1 MSNFAIEIA
10 KYLHEWT
17 QIGDKTGAKL
27 ARINLL
33 TKKVVFLHIL
43 FVPLHP
49 QIKKAPCRVLAHL
62 QKGYGLKN
70 VWKQQKNNYMH
81 KNFNMMKRYAIP
93 LVKTFGSAALSNVR
107 MNLSASHTRM
117 LLSMTMLVMMMLA
130 PQGVKADT
138 FNFDWHYWLN
148 GATNAYLNASGIDTN
163 CSGAIIMSGNDY
175 DGIEGA
181 QTVTRVQYRSKNGNK
196 YSTSKMEVNERLAFV
211 LNTEGKAN
219 EYNGNNGWYLRAEPN
234 GSGGYNH
241 RALYTGCWN
250 SKLAVLSLR
259 PGDKVTFEFEAGD
272 QVSQHGAALHYNQ
285 SVHCSQGSSGDVYNK
300 TDMYFA
306 SGQVITISSAGDLIV
321 DANIGTYITSIKIE
335 TMPEATYEIE
345 TSADGKTTSFW
356 FTGAGRINENDF
368 AVPYMS
374 VSFGNINDLL
384 IVGDDL
390 QSRMFKN
397 DNTETLETDAR
408 VDWQPVAG
416 NFYAFR
422 PTGGGKVT
430 VEGGLQGACTHL
442 FVYSNG
448 WEGKDGNIYAATY
461 NTDDDHYISFSF
473 DVEKNKTYYI
483 CINNQNESEHGY
495 AFHLHKFTFTNTFHL
510 NELAKVIDLSKETG
524 DVISLT
530 HIEGAQGL
538 GTTPVKVKRCTGNIN
553 PTSVTGSIDAYGWLN
568 ITRPTFAE
576 GTDEAGTVILDIDT
590 QGGEATFVV
599 TFPYHADFNPAGYTD
614 TKRTYGHTWNFIDPR
629 NSDSNIGNCWIYDGY
644 SSFNKGTTTGIL
656 SLGQYKTP
664 GSDMRKE
671 TDNREWT
678 LSQRQTGSSGGGHD
692 PYYANV
698 WDMEGD
704 NADMIWE
711 TEGLWFDTGTNLS
724 CIYNENDAVD
734 DPFKTN
740 PLNFTSPGATDPDRY
755 VGLLPVTDD
764 KKSSF
769 TIPGLKDG
777 DRVLIFMKSGEGS
790 GANGIFLNITGAKD
804 ALGTPIN
811 SNDLYK
817 AGGTNWQHDRYEG
830 CYHFIKDGDGNMT
843 FEMKA
848 GTMCKLLYIH
858 IYTGQRIVTT
868 NIVSQTSDD
877 AGKLLFINDK
887 GATLGSAGSA
897 SQMSL
902 RFRGKGQNSTSRVL
916 TYSGSLNANS
926 FTGDN
931 FKISGTYNHLLD
943 FTSKVGE
950 VGMFRLRMNDVTYE
964 YERTSDQKITYV
976 ADFCDRNFTVGY
988 RDKVDSYPYTW
999 DFTDIQGFSSEKM
1012 SDEANNYPIDAA
1024 SQDEYGYEW
1033 DISLF
1038 DADGNMKVNTGYDP
1052 ITNNLIFSPHKIG
1065 FGNQLWAGG
1074 NVIPETRGLWFYSE
1088 DDSKTGYTSE
1098 YSSSLYNDCLQI
1110 TSDGIRFANVPDDE
1124 GKRVAWWNYKMV
1136 VPDVP
1141 ADGAVYLRM
1150 KRDTSV
1156 PDDAKT
1162 YSSIDGADVPF
1173 VATRFQFASES
1184 AKTQLST
1191 DTEVKGDGNY
1201 AFYKVDGST
1210 DEWILAVKNTG
1221 SMQHLTFTLNGWI
1234 VKKVAVSTDP
1244 KKVNKLGWATESR
1257 DHVIDPEL
1265 TSYLTGRE
1273 FKTYI
1278 VTGADHASKTVT
1290 LAEVEAAKKVMPISG
1305 NGDANAYIIR
1315 NMNLD
1320 TDPNNK
1326 EPGRVK
1332 ILNDGFHLFVPD
1344 MHDYIADREDGL
1356 TDQKT
1361 LQGMTSSLMKSQ
1373 LIEGTVA
1380 QKGGENVYNYVL
1392 TTETAIAGTNGEN
1405 LSGSEQSLNY
1415 VGFFRAQ
1422 KSGVSSSGNQG
1433 YLPLTVSTNAKYSFV
1448 FVKDWE
1454 VPTAIEVPSEKLPN
1468 GIESVEGNASYYN
1481 MNGQRLNG
1489 RPSKSGIYIVNGK
1502 KVILK

>member
-1 MSNFAIEIA
+1 MKRLFTFATPRCREL
-10 KYLHEWT
+10 KSSS
-17 QIGDKTGAKL
+17 QRKRDSL
-27 ARINLL
+27 AR
-33 TKKVVFLHIL
+33 
-43 FVPLHP
+43 
-49 QIKKAPCRVLAHL
+49 
-62 QKGYGLKN
+62 
-70 VWKQQKNNYMH
+70 
-81 KNFNMMKRYAIP
+81 MMVMAI
-93 LVKTFGSAALSNVR
+93 A
-107 MNLSASHTRM
+107 
-117 LLSMTMLVMMMLA
+117 MMMLA

-272 QVSQHGAALHYNQ
+272 QVSQYGAALHYNQ
-285 SVHCSQGSSGDVYNK
+285 SVHCSQGSSGDVYDKN
-300 TDMYFA
+300 DMYFA

-384 IVGDDL
+384 VVGDDL

-397 DNTETLETDAR
+397 DNSETLVTDAS

-422 PTGGGKVT
+422 PTGGGTVT
-430 VEGGLQGACTHL
+430 VEGGLQGQCTHL

-510 NELAKVIDLSKETG
+510 NELAKVVDLSKETG

-538 GTTPVKVKRCTGNIN
+538 GSNPVKVKRQSGNIKVN
-553 PTSVTGSIDAYGWLN
+553 SVQGYIDANGWLT
-568 ITRPTFAE
+568 ITKPQFEE
-576 GTDEAGTVILDIDT
+576 GTDNAGTVILDIDT

-698 WDMEGD
+698 FDMEGD

-740 PLNFTSPGATDPDRY
+740 PLNFVSPGSNDPDRY

-790 GANGIFLNITGAKD
+790 GTNGIFLNITGAKD
-804 ALGTPIN
+804 ALGKKITTDE
-811 SNDLYK
+811 NDPDTWYK

-843 FEMKA
+843 FDMQS
-848 GTMCKLLYIH
+848 GSMCKLLYIR

-868 NIVSQTSDD
+868 NIVSSATGD
-877 AGKLLFINDK
+877 AGRLLFMNDK
-887 GATLGSAGSA
+887 GAALGSDGQGS
-897 SQMSL
+897 QFSL
-902 RFRGKGQNSTSRVL
+902 RFRGKGQHSTNQVL
-916 TYSGSLNANS
+916 TYSGNLNAAS

-931 FKISGTYNHLLD
+931 FKVTGAYSHLID
-943 FTSKVGE
+943 FKSKVGE
-950 VGMFRLRMNDVTYE
+950 IGMFRLRMNDIE
-964 YERTSDQKITYV
+964 YSSNYV

-999 DFTDIQGFSSEKM
+999 DFTDIQGFSSTKM

-1024 SQDEYGYEW
+1024 DNDAYGHEW

-1038 DADGNMKVNTGYDP
+1038 DAEGNMKVNTGYDP

-1065 FGNQLWAGG
+1065 NGNQLWAGDG
-1074 NVIPETRGLWFYSE
+1074 VIPETRGLWFYSE
-1088 DDSKTGYTSE
+1088 DDSESGYTSE

-1110 TSDGIRFANVPDDE
+1110 TDEGIRFANVPDDE

-1150 KRDTSV
+1150 KRDESV
-1156 PDDAKT
+1156 SDIHVTWSEK
-1162 YSSIDGADVPF
+1162 DGADVPF
-1173 VATRFQFASES
+1173 VATRFQFASQS
-1184 AKTQLST
+1184 SKTQLT
-1191 DTEVKGDGNY
+1191 TANEIKGNGDY
-1201 AFYKVDGST
+1201 AFYKVDRTGN
-1210 DEWILAVKNTG
+1210 DWILAVKNTTG
-1221 SMQHLTFTLNGWI
+1221 NVEHLTFTLNGWI

-1244 KKVNKLGWATESR
+1244 KTVNDLGYASESR
-1257 DHVIDPEL
+1257 DHEIDPEL
-1265 TSYLTGRE
+1265 MGYMTGTGLTAYTVSE
-1273 FKTYI
+1273 VTY
-1278 VTGADHASKTVT
+1278 
-1290 LAEVEAAKKVMPISG
+1290 
-1305 NGDANAYIIR
+1305 GDNAGDIPSIKLKAVQTNNVIGYVIGSATHHDNNAYIIY
-1315 NMNLD
+1315 
-1320 TDPNNK
+1320 NK
-1326 EPGRVK
+1326 DEAVNGTKAVK
-1332 ILNDGFHLFVPD
+1332 ALNGGFHLFVPD
-1344 MHDYIADREDGL
+1344 MHDKTKMADGI
-1356 TDQKT
+1356 TDAT
-1361 LQGMTSSLMKSQ
+1361 D
-1373 LIEGTVA
+1373 
-1380 QKGGENVYNYVL
+1380 
-1392 TTETAIAGTNGEN
+1392 
-1405 LSGSEQSLNY
+1405 
-1415 VGFFRAQ
+1415 AQ
-1422 KSGVSSSGNQG
+1422 KSRLDVSGNGLRAWLPSNPTTEVMCQTYTYKTETDG
-1433 YLPLTVSTNAKYSFV
+1433 SITATGAAEGMGEYTTYVLSSKGTNTVTGQTETGVERFRRVKAGTKAGNNKAYLPLLTENVKPKDSTTTAKSMFAIV
-1448 FVKDWE
+1448 FVDE
-1454 VPTAIEVPSEKLPN
+1454 EEGSETTSLD
-1468 GIESVEGNASYYN
+1468 GVESMERTYNDGSYYTLGGVKVQN
-1481 MNGQRLNG
+1481 
-1489 RPSKSGIYIVNGK
+1489 PTKKGIYIKNGK
-1502 KVILK
+1502 KIIIK